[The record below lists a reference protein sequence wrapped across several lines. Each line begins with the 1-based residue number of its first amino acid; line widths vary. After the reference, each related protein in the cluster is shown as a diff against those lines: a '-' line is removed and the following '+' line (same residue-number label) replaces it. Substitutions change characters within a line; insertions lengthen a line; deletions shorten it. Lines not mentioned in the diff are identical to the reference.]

1 MLGSPPVRLPVT
13 SEETGETAT
22 VSSWGVRV
30 PEAVYRSIENDK
42 RDDGIIQRNIVGIKQ
57 YGFLDVDYT
66 VPVLGGAVTR
76 W

>member
-1 MLGSPPVRLPVT
+1 M
-13 SEETGETAT
+13 
-22 VSSWGVRV
+22 WGVRV
-30 PEAVYRSIENDK
+30 PESVYRSVETDK